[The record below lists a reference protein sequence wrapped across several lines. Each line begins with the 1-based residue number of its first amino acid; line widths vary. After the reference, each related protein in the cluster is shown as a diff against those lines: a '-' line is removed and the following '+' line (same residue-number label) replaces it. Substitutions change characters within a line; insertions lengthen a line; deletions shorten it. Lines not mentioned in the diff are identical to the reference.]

1 MKWLCM
7 KKRKNQMSLTDK
19 YEKGFIDE
27 DTVLE
32 ELSKTFIQWAG
43 AYFDSKEEIEKIA
56 KDHNASDEKYKKI
69 EKKIQSGENYPEKS
83 LDQMLL
89 KMHTED
95 VQNIKE
101 IINHI
106 NSVEIPGGYLVLEA
120 LDHCKKINHS
130 KKFDYPEFIDLCLD
144 VIKQSV
150 DEHKADKAIKMLSEN
165 KNGIEIFLYICNTY
179 KNFLTIKNVQN
190 NMFLENGTVVYLNAK
205 GEIVFDYFKE
215 IIPLK

>member
-1 MKWLCM
+1 M

-43 AYFDSKEEIEKIA
+43 AYFDSKEQIEKISRE
-56 KDHNASDEKYKKI
+56 HNASDEKYKKI

-101 IINHI
+101 IINHR
-106 NSVEIPGGYLVLEA
+106 NSVEIPGGCLVLEA
-120 LDHCKKINHS
+120 LDHCKRVNHS
-130 KKFDYPEFIDLCLD
+130 KKFDYPEFIGLCMD

-150 DEHKADKAIKMLSEN
+150 GEHKADKAIKMLNEN
-165 KNGIEIFLYICNTY
+165 KSGIEIFLYICDTY
-179 KNFLTIKNVQN
+179 KNVRNVQHH
-190 NMFLENGTVVYLNAK
+190 MFLEEGTVIYINAK
-205 GEIVFDYFKE
+205 GEKEFDCFKE
-215 IIPLK
+215 IIPLQ